1 MGPCGLKCLLHQT
14 LTLLLGVTGSRH
26 ASVGE
31 VAAAAQLAG
40 LCLHRA
46 GHEACSVG
54 VPLHRCELNAIEHFQ
69 FCAVISFARRA
80 LDFLIQDRADGGE
93 AKRSPCARAFTTY
106 QLGGPRATTL
116 LPRVSGH
123 SSRKWASNSPR
134 LRGSMLGWNAGEGS
148 RWSWCVMAPP
158 SPPTCRPPLQG
169 RRERCSE

>member
-46 GHEACSVG
+46 RHGACSVG

-69 FCAVISFARRA
+69 FCAVISFARCA
-80 LDFLIQDRADGGE
+80 LDFLIQDRADGGGGG
-93 AKRSPCARAFTTY
+93 KRSPRTWAFTTY
-106 QLGGPRATTL
+106 QLGGRGPQRSYPESPVTRLGSGPVTV
-116 LPRVSGH
+116 PVS
-123 SSRKWASNSPR
+123 
-134 LRGSMLGWNAGEGS
+134 EG
-148 RWSWCVMAPP
+148 
-158 SPPTCRPPLQG
+158 
-169 RRERCSE
+169 RC

>member
-46 GHEACSVG
+46 GHGACSVG
-54 VPLHRCELNAIEHFQ
+54 VPLHQCELNAIEHFQ

-80 LDFLIQDRADGGE
+80 LDFLIQDRAEGG
-93 AKRSPCARAFTTY
+93 AGGGQTLSTHLGFHHVPAGGAAGRNAPTPSLRS
-106 QLGGPRATTL
+106 L
-116 LPRVSGH
+116 V
-123 SSRKWASNSPR
+123 
-134 LRGSMLGWNAGEGS
+134 
-148 RWSWCVMAPP
+148 
-158 SPPTCRPPLQG
+158 
-169 RRERCSE
+169 

>member
-46 GHEACSVG
+46 RHGACSVG

-80 LDFLIQDRADGGE
+80 LDFLIQDRADGGGE
-93 AKRSPCARAFTTY
+93 AKRSPRTWAFTTY

-134 LRGSMLGWNAGEGS
+134 LRGSMLGWSAGEGS
-148 RWSWCVMAPP
+148 HWSWCVMAPP
-158 SPPTCRPPLQG
+158 SPPHLLPPPSGQE
-169 RRERCSE
+169 REMQ

>member
-46 GHEACSVG
+46 GHGVCSVG
-54 VPLHRCELNAIEHFQ
+54 VPLHRCELNATEHFQ

-80 LDFLIQDRADGGE
+80 LDFLIQDRADGGGGRPN
-93 AKRSPCARAFTTY
+93 ALHA
-106 QLGGPRATTL
+106 LGL
-116 LPRVSGH
+116 
-123 SSRKWASNSPR
+123 SPR
-134 LRGSMLGWNAGEGS
+134 TSWGGRGPQRSYPESPVTRLGSGPVTVPVSEGRCWGGVQEKGHAGRG
-148 RWSWCVMAPP
+148 V
-158 SPPTCRPPLQG
+158 
-169 RRERCSE
+169 

>member
-26 ASVGE
+26 ASVGD

-46 GHEACSVG
+46 GHGACSVG
-54 VPLHRCELNAIEHFQ
+54 VPLRRCELNAIEHFQ

-80 LDFLIQDRADGGE
+80 LDFLIQDRADGAGG
-93 AKRSPCARAFTTY
+93 AGKRSPRAWAFTTY
-106 QLGGPRATTL
+106 QLGGPRAAAL

-134 LRGSMLGWNAGEGS
+134 LRGSMLGWSAGEGS
-148 RWSWCVMAPP
+148 RWSWCVMA
-158 SPPTCRPPLQG
+158 SPPPPPPRPTSGQE
-169 RRERCSE
+169 REMQ